1 MRLFAM
7 LALPALVLVATACP
21 SLESFYRARDLVGA
35 RVDVEYAAD
44 HIPKHRLDVYFPR
57 DTSEPSGFPVVVF
70 VHGGYWRGGDKTYWQ
85 AITGL
90 YGNAGIALGELG
102 VGTVVTNYRL
112 HPEAK
117 LDDMLDDVVAAM
129 RWTRAHVRA
138 MGGDPDRIYLAG
150 HSAGGHLV
158 SLLGTNHGELIKRGF
173 EPQWLRGVI
182 SVSGVYDIP
191 TTTTM
196 VDDELRTN
204 VFLPLFSHE
213 IERQRAASPLTYF
226 GKDMTPTY
234 FIVGENDYKSCL
246 RDFQTAVSVLRPL
259 GLEGERAYFKKVPGN
274 THEDMVLEMATV
286 RDEVGPAI
294 AAFVKHVR

>member
-1 MRLFAM
+1 MRVL
-7 LALPALVLVATACP
+7 LVLLSALTASACP
-21 SLESFYRARDLVGA
+21 SLESFYRARDRVGA
-35 RVDVEYAAD
+35 TVDVEYAAD
-44 HIPKHRLDVYFPR
+44 HIAKHRLDVYFPR
-57 DTSEPSGFPVVVF
+57 DTKEPWPVVVF

-117 LDDMLDDVVAAM
+117 LDDMLDDVVGAM
-129 RWTRAHVRA
+129 SWTRAHVQE
-138 MGGDPDRIYLAG
+138 MGGDPSRIYLAG

-158 SLLGTNHGELIKRGF
+158 ALLGAHHDELIKRGF
-173 EPQWLRGVI
+173 EPQWLKGVVA
-182 SVSGVYDIP
+182 VSGIYDIP
-191 TTTTM
+191 TTTTL
-196 VDDELRTN
+196 VDEELRTE
-204 VFLPLFSHE
+204 VFLPLFSHDLE
-213 IERQRAASPLTYF
+213 KQRGASPLSYF
-226 GKDMTPTY
+226 GPNMTPTY

-246 RDFQTAVSVLRPL
+246 RDFASATDALVKLQ
-259 GLEGERAYFKKVPGN
+259 GDRAFFKLVAGN

-294 AAFVKHVR
+294 AAFVKRY